1 MVAVKLTIKE
11 ATRPIEPALLY
22 SIETPENKKPAFGAF
37 AREPGQNR
45 NSPPGGLEFKYARVA

>member
-1 MVAVKLTIKE
+1 MAVKLTIDE
-11 ATRPIEPALLY
+11 TTGSIEPAPLY

-45 NSPPGGLEFKYARVA
+45 NSPPGELELKYARAA